1 MTKGERRICCDVC
14 LLSGT
19 IPLAAL
25 PASGSQG
32 IISAVPIGQA
42 PLCSGKDTD
51 NNQYAKVKTK
61 NHSQPNDFSFG

>member
-19 IPLAAL
+19 IPSAAL

-32 IISAVPIGQA
+32 IISAR
-42 PLCSGKDTD
+42 PLFTWGTPLFYDGKDMG
-51 NNQYAKVKTK
+51 KK
-61 NHSQPNDFSFG
+61 

>member
-19 IPLAAL
+19 IPSAAL

-61 NHSQPNDFSFG
+61 NQSQPNDFSFG